1 MPGTSESQL
10 CALRAPRAPHWRA
23 FQAVGVSEQLMTFT
37 FLDNSLEHWGMALA
51 VAGGATAVMYFI
63 RALVLRRVSRI
74 AAETQTGIDDVVAC
88 MLASTYLLFIF
99 AIGLYLGSLFL
110 ELSGAREL
118 ILSRIAVTALL
129 LQLAIWGDTGLRAWR
144 DQYRQ
149 QLPPV
154 DGSASR
160 RASSTVLG
168 FIARLA
174 LWVVVFLMMLDNL
187 GFNITTLVAS
197 LGIGGV
203 AVALAVQNILGDL
216 FASLSIMLDKPFE
229 IGDFIIVGDVL
240 GSVEHIGLKT
250 TRVRGLGGEQVVFS
264 NGDLLKSRI
273 HNHKRMQS
281 RRVAFILRVAYGT
294 SEQQLGKIPDL
305 IRDVITARPNID
317 FERAHFMNYNEW
329 SLDFEVVYHFRSP
342 DYILHMDAQ
351 QAIFLELYRRFERE
365 AIQFAHPLSV
375 VRLADQDVAARLRA
389 VPAGPNTAT
398 RH

>member
-1 MPGTSESQL
+1 
-10 CALRAPRAPHWRA
+10 
-23 FQAVGVSEQLMTFT
+23 MTFT
-37 FLDNSLEHWGMALA
+37 FLDNSPENWAMALA
-51 VAGGATAVMYFI
+51 VAVGATAAMYFL
-63 RALVLRRVSRI
+63 RALVLRRVSRM
-74 AAETQTGIDDVVAC
+74 APETETGIDDVVAC
-88 MLASTYLLFIF
+88 MLARTYLLFIF
-99 AIGLYLGSLFL
+99 AIGLYFGSLFL
-110 ELSGAREL
+110 ELTPQREL
-118 ILSRIAVTALL
+118 VISRIAVTALL

-144 DQYRQ
+144 DQYRRH
-149 QLPPV
+149 LPPV
-154 DGSASR
+154 DGNGSR

-174 LWVVVFLMMLDNL
+174 LWVVVFLMVLDNL

-197 LGIGGV
+197 LGVGGV

-273 HNHKRMQS
+273 HNHKRMQT

-294 SEQQLGKIPDL
+294 AEQQLCRIPDL
-305 IRDVITARPNID
+305 IRGVISAQPNTD

-329 SLDFEVVYHFRSP
+329 SLDFEVVYHFKSP
-342 DYILHMDAQ
+342 DYLLHMDAQ
-351 QAIFLELYRRFERE
+351 QAIFLELYRQFERE
-365 AIQFAHPLSV
+365 RIQFAHPMSV
-375 VRLADQDVAARLRA
+375 VRLADQDIAARLRA
-389 VPAGPNTAT
+389 VPAGPDSAI